1 MQRFKLQLWAPII
14 ILPFITE
21 LQALPTGTESV
32 LGNGSFS
39 ISQDGSQMNITA
51 PDGSIFNHDAFN
63 IAAGETVQFIQPSAQ
78 ARVLNRIL
86 SSDVSTI
93 NGSLLANG
101 EVFFASPAGLFFG
114 ETAVVDV
121 GLLHVIGGQISDENF
136 LSQTYNYESLVG
148 TIENHGLII
157 ARDII
162 FAGQKVVNS
171 GQLRATEGEVSLLAG
186 DSVILNSVDGSLS
199 VDLTQSELTGTSVA
213 SDLAGQAVLQS
224 GIINAQRV
232 RLSASSI
239 SHSGSIDAQSVE
251 FTNFSSL
258 DASSGEIKSEQSI
271 LIPRDDIYGTGSEVM
286 LSSSSNQLGNVS
298 AQGPFANFKIRS
310 NGSLEVIPSNSDSLS
325 VQNADIKTSGGVM
338 KLPSFSPIF
347 TSSPSEFLV
356 ATDAEIILEDP
367 ESLFSYNQVVLFGT
381 NMDSDTIAVT
391 EEFQNNWHYLSSE
404 SLNIDDLQ
412 AGLSPQSILTLSAEN
427 QTFSG
432 FSDGIAGRVGPTN
445 EQPTGSSN
453 IPDIPMQPSGEIP
466 DVSYSDSVGGMP
478 GFSPAETD
486 HSNYNQEQGG
496 LSLSQLEVAM
506 KYGLFS
512 NYSYVIK
519 RLEKVTPIEQEETT
533 IEIISEFEKLENL
546 FTETGGVSSLF
557 GGSFDVVQSSSE
569 SSSSSSTS
577 DSNSESGD
585 SQEEASDDDSASSGT
600 TETSGSDKSGNG
612 RIAQL
617 KAIGA
622 APFAPIGM
630 PVLSPNAA
638 QVLETALSQEIEMN
652 LQKFTDR

>member
-1 MQRFKLQLWAPII
+1 MQRFKLQLWVPII

-32 LGNGSFS
+32 RGDGSFEQ
-39 ISQDGSQMNITA
+39 IGSQMNITA
-51 PDGSIFNHDAFN
+51 PDGSIFNHQTFN

-101 EVFFASPAGLFFG
+101 EVFFSSPAGLIFG

-136 LSQTYNYESLVG
+136 LAETYSYEDLVA
-148 TIENHGLII
+148 TSENDGLIM
-157 ARDII
+157 ARDVV
-162 FAGQKVVNS
+162 FAGQKVVNA
-171 GQLRATEGEVSLLAG
+171 GQLIAQNGSVSLLAG
-186 DSVILNSVDGSLS
+186 NSVQLSSVDGSLS
-199 VDLTQSELTGTSVA
+199 VELTQSELTGTSVA

-224 GIINAQRV
+224 GIINAPRV

-239 SHSGSIDAQSVE
+239 SHSGSIDAQSIE

-258 DASSGEIKSEQSI
+258 DASSGEIKSKQAM

-286 LSSSSNQLGNVS
+286 LSSYSNKLGNVS
-298 AQGPFANFKIRS
+298 ALGSFANFKIRS
-310 NGSLEVIPSNSDSLS
+310 NGSLEVIPSNNDGLL
-325 VQNADIKTSGGVM
+325 VQHADIKTSGGEI

-356 ATDAEIILEDP
+356 ATDGEIILDDP

-381 NMDSDTIAVT
+381 NMDSDTIVVT

-404 SLNIDDLQ
+404 SLNVDDLKT
-412 AGLSPQSILTLSAEN
+412 GLSPQSILTLSAEN
-427 QTFSG
+427 PTFSG

-445 EQPTGSSN
+445 EQPIGSSN
-453 IPDIPMQPSGEIP
+453 IPGIPMQPSGEIP
-466 DVSYSDSVGGMP
+466 DGSYSDSVGSMP
-478 GFSPAETD
+478 GFLPAETD
-486 HSNYNQEQGG
+486 HSNYIQEQQG

-519 RLEKVTPIEQEETT
+519 RLEKVTPIEQEEITF
-533 IEIISEFEKLENL
+533 EIISGFEKLENL
-546 FTETGGVSSLF
+546 FKETGEVSSLF

-585 SQEEASDDDSASSGT
+585 SQEEVTDDDSASSGT

-617 KAIGA
+617 KVIGA
-622 APFAPIGM
+622 APFAPIGI

-638 QVLETALSQEIEMN
+638 QVLETALSEEIEMN